1 MKQGVI
7 FINASR
13 GRVVDQG
20 ALIQS
25 LESGHLGAAGLDV
38 FEKEPLP
45 ANSPLLKM
53 SNVVALPHIGSATHE
68 TRFGMARCAVDN
80 LIEVLNGGHSTNA
93 VNPEALERRI
103 PEHCEPPE

>member
-68 TRFGMARCAVDN
+68 TRFAMARCAVDN
-80 LIEVLNGGHSTNA
+80 LIEVTA
-93 VNPEALERRI
+93 VIQATL
-103 PEHCEPPE
+103 